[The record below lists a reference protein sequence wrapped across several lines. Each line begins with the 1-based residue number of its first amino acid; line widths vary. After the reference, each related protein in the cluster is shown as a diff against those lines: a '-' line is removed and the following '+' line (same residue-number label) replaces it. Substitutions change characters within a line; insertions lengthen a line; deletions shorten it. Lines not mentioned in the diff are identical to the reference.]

1 MSQLQFT
8 LIQAALAWEDKEAN
22 RKHFTQLIQA
32 HAQPGEIVVLPE
44 TFTTGFSMNS
54 EGLDESM
61 SGTTLEWMRMI
72 AKEFRIILTGSF
84 FVQEEHRKYNRLVWM
99 QPDGQ
104 FGYYDK
110 RHLFSYAEE
119 DKHFS
124 PGEKKL
130 ITQVKGWKIR
140 TIICYDLRFPVWCR
154 QEATNLYDVL
164 LVVANWPVARVHAW
178 KTLLQAR
185 AIENQC
191 YVVAVNRTGSDGQE
205 RVYSGASCVVGPDGQ
220 FIEIKEGEDAILKTN
235 LRKEHLEEYRYR
247 FPFLRDADAF
257 SLF

>member
-8 LIQAALAWEDKEAN
+8 LLQSALVWEDKEAN
-22 RKHFTQLIQA
+22 RRHFSQLIQE

-44 TFTTGFSMNS
+44 TFSTGFSMHT
-54 EGLDESM
+54 EGLAEPM
-61 SGTTLEWMRMI
+61 SGPTLEWMQSMARD
-72 AKEFRIILTGSF
+72 FRIILTGSF
-84 FVQEEHRKYNRLVWM
+84 FVQEEDRHFNRLVWM

-119 DKHFS
+119 DKQFS
-124 PGEKKL
+124 SGEKKL

-154 QEATNLYDVL
+154 QEASNPYDIL
-164 LVVANWPVARVHAW
+164 LVVANWPMARVHAW
-178 KTLLQAR
+178 KTLIQAR

-191 YVVAVNRTGSDGQE
+191 YVVAVNRTGEDGQG
-205 RVYSGASCVVGPDGQ
+205 RTYSGASCVVGPDGH
-220 FIEIKEGEDAILKTN
+220 FVELNEGENAILKTSLN
-235 LRKEHLEEYRYR
+235 KEHLITYRER
-247 FPFLRDADAF
+247 FPFLKDADAF